1 MNDTDNLEEV
11 DLRILTDE
19 QLLALYRKIRNR
31 QFKAAAHLLRLLE
44 MGCEFLETGVL
55 NVWREDAMLLAV
67 KRGEWRLAEVQARAA
82 LLFGRAEKAL
92 AASPLPD
99 AVDTGRVNELC
110 VAVVER
116 RQEFPK

>member
-1 MNDTDNLEEV
+1 MAP
-11 DLRILTDE
+11 DLISMSDDE
-19 QLLALYRKIRNR
+19 LLAYRDRLRR

-55 NVWREDAMLLAV
+55 NVWRDDAAMLLAV
-67 KRGEWRLAEVQARAA
+67 KRGKWRLAEVQVRAD
-82 LLFGRAEKAL
+82 LLFARAEKAL

-99 AVDTGRVNELC
+99 EVDKGRVNGLC

-116 RQEFPK
+116 ALADRGEV